1 MEQQILQEKRD
12 RTKLVLTNVYN
23 LPAMSGTMK
32 EVSEMLDDPNTNSQR
47 LGRMIGRDQA
57 IATKILSIANSPM
70 YGLRRKVT
78 TIDFAILVLGFLEIK
93 KIVLALSL
101 MESFKNKTDKYL
113 DQKKFWLHSILTGSA
128 AKRVAE
134 DLGYRIGGEAFIA
147 GLLHDLGIPV
157 IHKYFHSS
165 FIEIVTNVET
175 GKVKYKDAE
184 TSQLGYNHADIG
196 MFLSEKWNLP
206 IELCDTV
213 QNHHQPSK
221 ASENRVLA
229 SIVHLADY
237 MTQHLQVGDFYWDSD
252 MELDPAIL
260 DILKFSSVD
269 DMHHFIDKYKPLF
282 EDEAKALNL

>member
-32 EVSEMLDDPNTNSQR
+32 EVSEMLDDPNTNSQK
-47 LGRMIGRDQA
+47 LGKMIGRDQA

-113 DQKKFWLHSILTGSA
+113 DQKKFWLHSIITGSA
-128 AKRVAE
+128 AKRIAE
-134 DLGYRIGGEAFIA
+134 DLGYRIGGEAFIS

-165 FIEIVTNVET
+165 FIEIVSAVESNNV
-175 GKVKYKDAE
+175 VYNDAE
-184 TSQLGYNHADIG
+184 ISQLGYNHAEIG
-196 MFLSEKWNLP
+196 MFLTEKWNLP
-206 IELCDTV
+206 IELCDTIL
-213 QNHHQPSK
+213 NHYSPSK
-221 ASENRVLA
+221 ASENKVLA

-237 MTQHLQVGDFYWDSD
+237 MTQKLGVGDFYWDAGIK
-252 MELDPAIL
+252 LDETVY
-260 DILKFSSVD
+260 DILKFSSED
-269 DMHHFIDKYKPLF
+269 DLNNFIEKYRGMF
-282 EDEAKALNL
+282 EEEVKSLNL